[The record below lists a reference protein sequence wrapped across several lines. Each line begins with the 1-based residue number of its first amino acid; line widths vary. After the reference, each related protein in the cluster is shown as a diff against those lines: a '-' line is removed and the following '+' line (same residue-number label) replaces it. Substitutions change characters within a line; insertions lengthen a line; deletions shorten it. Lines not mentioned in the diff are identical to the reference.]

1 MLNTLSSISD
11 AISDLDVGN
20 RIFPQI
26 QDVLTQLLAT
36 LVIVFLLAKFL
47 WKPAKKY
54 IDARKNYVAS
64 NITEAENKN
73 AEAGKLLAVAQ
84 ERIDHSEEEAAEI
97 VKNAKKE
104 AQAEAD
110 KIIESANKTA
120 KDRIEQANLEIESAK
135 RESLEEIRKEII
147 DVAMLAATKVVERE
161 VDTKDNQKFLKD
173 FIKDVT
179 NE

>member
-1 MLNTLSSISD
+1 MMRLLSISD
-11 AISDLDVGN
+11 AIEKLEIGD
-20 RIFPQI
+20 RIFPSI

-64 NITEAENKN
+64 SIEDAEKKN
-73 AEAGKLLAVAQ
+73 EEAGKLLAIAQ
-84 ERIDHSEEEAAEI
+84 EKLDKSDDEAVEI
-97 VKNAKKE
+97 IKNAKKE
-104 AQAEAD
+104 AHIEAD

-120 KDRIEQANLEIESAK
+120 KDRIEQANIEIERAR

-147 DVAMLAATKVVERE
+147 DVAMMAAEKVVERE
-161 VDTKDNQKFLKD
+161 IDTKDNKKFLDK
-173 FIKDVT
+173 FVKDVV

>member
-1 MLNTLSSISD
+1 MLNILSISD
-11 AISDLDVGN
+11 KIADLDVGN

-36 LVIVFLLAKFL
+36 LVIVLLLAKFL

-64 NITEAENKN
+64 NIEEAAKRNE
-73 AEAGKLLAVAQ
+73 EAGKLLAVAQ
-84 ERIDHSEEEAAEI
+84 ERIDNSESEAAEI

-110 KIIESANKTA
+110 KIIESANRTA

-135 RESLEEIRKEII
+135 RQSLEDMRKEII

-161 VDTKDNQKFLKD
+161 IDAKDNEKFLKD
-173 FIKDVT
+173 FVKEVT
-179 NE
+179 HE

>member
-1 MLNTLSSISD
+1 MLNILSISD
-11 AISDLDVGN
+11 DIAGLDVGN

-47 WKPAKKY
+47 WKPAKGY
-54 IDARKNYVAS
+54 IDARKKYVAE
-64 NITEAENKN
+64 NIEDAAKKN
-73 AEAGKLLAVAQ
+73 EEAGKLLAIAQ
-84 ERIDHSEEEAAEI
+84 EKLDKSDDEAVEI
-97 VKNAKKE
+97 IKNAKKE
-104 AQAEAD
+104 AQIEAD

-120 KDRIEQANLEIESAK
+120 KDRLEQVNIEIESAK
-135 RESLEEIRKEII
+135 RESVEAIRKEII

-161 VDTKDNQKFLKD
+161 VDTKDNKKFLEAFVKE
-173 FIKDVT
+173 VV

>member
-1 MLNTLSSISD
+1 MLNILSISD
-11 AISDLDVGN
+11 KIADLDVGN
-20 RIFPQI
+20 RIFPAI

-54 IDARKNYVAS
+54 IDARKAYVSS
-64 NITEAENKN
+64 NIEDAEKKN
-73 AEAGKLLAVAQ
+73 EEAGKLLSVAQ
-84 ERIDHSEEEAAEI
+84 EKLDKSDDEAVEI
-97 VKNAKKE
+97 IKNAKKE
-104 AQAEAD
+104 AQMEAE

-120 KDRIEQANLEIESAK
+120 KDRIEQATIEIESAK

-161 VDTKDNQKFLKD
+161 IDTKDNKKFLDQFVKE
-173 FIKDVT
+173 VT

>member
-1 MLNTLSSISD
+1 MLNILSISD
-11 AISDLDVGN
+11 DIAGLEVGN
-20 RIFPQI
+20 KIFPQI

-64 NITEAENKN
+64 NIEEAAKKN
-73 AEAGKLLAVAQ
+73 EEAGKLLSIAQ
-84 ERIDHSEEEAAEI
+84 ERLDKSEDEAVEI
-97 VKNAKKE
+97 IKNAKKE
-104 AQAEAD
+104 AQTEAE

-120 KDRIEQANLEIESAK
+120 KDRLDQANIEIESAK
-135 RESLEEIRKEII
+135 RESVDAIRKEII
-147 DVAMLAATKVVERE
+147 DVAMLAAAKVVERE
-161 VDTKDNQKFLKD
+161 VDAKDNKKFLEA
-173 FIKDVT
+173 FVKDVT